1 MNICFATNNH
11 HKLEEVM
18 VVLGNA
24 FQLLTLEE
32 IGCRGELP
40 ETSGTI
46 PGNAMQ
52 KARFVWDRYHM
63 PCFADDSGL
72 EVDALQGRPGVDSAH
87 YAGPQRDHQANMDLV
102 LREMSDVTNR
112 GAQFRSVIALRLPDG
127 EWTFEGIVRGRI
139 LEKRKGTGGF
149 GYDPLFL
156 PDGFDRTLAE
166 MTMEEKNQ
174 ISHRG
179 LAVRKLAVFL
189 NVHSGITIR

>member
-1 MNICFATNNH
+1 
-11 HKLEEVM
+11 M

-24 FQLLTLEE
+24 FHLLTLKE
-32 IGCRGELP
+32 IGCREELP

-52 KARFVWDRYHM
+52 KARFVWDRYHI

-72 EVDALQGRPGVDSAH
+72 EVDALNGRPGVDSAY
-87 YAGPQRDHQANMDLV
+87 YAGPQRDHEANMDRVLKELV
-102 LREMSDVTNR
+102 SETDR

-139 LEKRKGTGGF
+139 LERRKGTGGF

-156 PDGFDRTLAE
+156 PDGFNKTLAE
-166 MTMEEKNQ
+166 MTMEEKNH

-179 LAVRKLAVFL
+179 IAVRKLAIFL
-189 NVHSGITIR
+189 STHAGHTPG

>member
-1 MNICFATNNH
+1 
-11 HKLEEVM
+11 M

-24 FQLLTLEE
+24 FHLLTLED
-32 IGCRGELP
+32 IGCREELP

-52 KARFVWDRYHM
+52 KARFVWDRYHI

-72 EVDALQGRPGVDSAH
+72 EVDALDGRPGVDSAY
-87 YAGPQRDHQANMDLV
+87 YAGPQRDHDANMDRV
-102 LREMSDVTNR
+102 LKELASETDR

-139 LEKRKGTGGF
+139 LERRKGTGGF

-156 PDGFDRTLAE
+156 PDGFNKTLAE

-179 LAVRKLAVFL
+179 IAVRKLAIFL
-189 NVHSGITIR
+189 STHAGHTPG